1 MSSSF
6 FHAGRERAYR
16 VVVVPSQGRRKGRRI
31 VMARGP
37 LTHREAVTVLSKMSR
52 RPGRREMIEEIR
64 SGYRLLQTKRRRAH
78 HGRSR

>member
-16 VVVVPSQGRRKGRRI
+16 IVVVPTQGRSKGRRI

-37 LTHREAVTVLSKMSR
+37 LTHREAVTALSKLSR
-52 RPGRREMIEEIR
+52 RSGRKEMIEEIR
-64 SGYRLLQTKRRRAH
+64 SGYRLRQAKRQATHRKTR
-78 HGRSR
+78 